1 MAALAGPVVAAAC
14 LVTPDTRLIR
24 KVNDSKVLTRL
35 QREELLSTIRG
46 RVVKVGIGAA
56 SVAEIHRLN
65 IYHASHVAMTRAL
78 RQIGEYDWVL
88 VHGRRILDPAFAPTD
103 YEALIAVNRE
113 AYPDYAESLAEW
125 RHWDDSWDAK
135 KYFKHRVVAEDGGRV
150 VGWGQINHMPWA
162 FVANKYRIDLT
173 VLREFRRR
181 GHGSALHDALLATAS
196 GRGAIS
202 VQGQVKESL
211 ADGLAFALHRGYE
224 ERKRDWESRL
234 FVRRFD
240 FSRFAGADERVAA
253 QGIRV
258 TTLAA
263 ERERDPR
270 ALEKAH
276 ELSEDCSR
284 DAPSVDP
291 HTPRPFAEWLRNV
304 IEAPNV
310 LPDGYFI
317 AVAADGRYLGLSN
330 LYAALDDG

>member
-1 MAALAGPVVAAAC
+1 MKIPTRTVVR
-14 LVTPDTRLIR
+14 T
-24 KVNDSKVLTRL
+24 
-35 QREELLSTIRG
+35 
-46 RVVKVGIGAA
+46 
-56 SVAEIHRLN
+56 
-65 IYHASHVAMTRAL
+65 
-78 RQIGEYDWVL
+78 
-88 VHGRRILDPAFAPTD
+88 FAPTD
-103 YEALIAVNRE
+103 YEAVIAVNRA
-113 AYPDYAESLAEW
+113 AYPDYVESLAEW

-135 KYFKHRVVAEDGGRV
+135 RYFKQRMVAEDGGRV
-150 VGWGQINHMPWA
+150 VGWGQLNHMPWA
-162 FVANKYRIDLT
+162 FVADKYRIDLT
-173 VLREFRRR
+173 VLPELRRR
-181 GHGSALHDALLATAS
+181 GHGSALHDALLARAS

-240 FSRFAGADERVAA
+240 FSRFAGAEERVTKE
-253 QGIRV
+253 GVRL

-276 ELSEDCSR
+276 ELTEDCAR

-291 HTPRPFAEWLRNV
+291 HTPRPFEEWLRNV
-304 IEAPNV
+304 IDAPNA
-310 LPDGYFI
+310 LFDGYFI

-330 LYAALDDG
+330 LYAALDDPRFLWQGLTGVRREARGRGIAMALKLRTVRYALDRGVEHIKTWNDQRNRPILAINEALGFERQPAWIVYEKDLSGSSQSPRAA

>member
-1 MAALAGPVVAAAC
+1 MKIPTRT
-14 LVTPDTRLIR
+14 LVRT
-24 KVNDSKVLTRL
+24 
-35 QREELLSTIRG
+35 
-46 RVVKVGIGAA
+46 
-56 SVAEIHRLN
+56 
-65 IYHASHVAMTRAL
+65 
-78 RQIGEYDWVL
+78 
-88 VHGRRILDPAFAPTD
+88 FAPTD
-103 YEALIAVNRE
+103 YEAVIAVNRA
-113 AYPDYAESLAEW
+113 AYPDYVESLAEW

-135 KYFKHRVVAEDGGRV
+135 KYFKRRMVAEDGGRI
-150 VGWGQINHMPWA
+150 VGWGQLSHMPWA
-162 FVANKYRIDLT
+162 FVADKYRIDVT
-173 VLREFRRR
+173 VLPELRRR
-181 GHGSALHDALLATAS
+181 GHGSALHDALLARAS

-240 FSRFAGADERVAA
+240 FSRFAGAEERVATE
-253 QGIRV
+253 GVRL

-276 ELSEDCSR
+276 ELTEDCAR

-291 HTPRPFAEWLRNV
+291 HTPRPFEEWLRNV
-304 IEAPNV
+304 IDAPNA
-310 LPDGYFI
+310 LFDGYFI

-330 LYAALDDG
+330 LYAALDDPRFLWQGLTGVRREARGRGIAMALKLRTVRYALDRGVEHIKTWNDQRNRPMLAINEALGFERQPAWIVYEKDLSGSSQSPRAA

>member
-1 MAALAGPVVAAAC
+1 MKIPTGTVVR
-14 LVTPDTRLIR
+14 T
-24 KVNDSKVLTRL
+24 
-35 QREELLSTIRG
+35 
-46 RVVKVGIGAA
+46 
-56 SVAEIHRLN
+56 
-65 IYHASHVAMTRAL
+65 
-78 RQIGEYDWVL
+78 
-88 VHGRRILDPAFAPTD
+88 FAPTD
-103 YEALIAVNRE
+103 YEAVIAVNRA

-125 RHWDDSWDAK
+125 RHWDDSWDAN
-135 KYFKHRVVAEDGGRV
+135 KYFKHRVVAEDGGRD

-162 FVANKYRIDLT
+162 FVADKYRIDLT
-173 VLREFRRR
+173 VPREFRRR

-240 FSRFAGADERVAA
+240 FSRFAGAEERVAA
-253 QGIRV
+253 EGIRL

-263 ERERDPR
+263 ERERDPQ

-284 DAPSVDP
+284 DAPTVDP

-304 IEAPNV
+304 IEAPNA
-310 LPDGYFI
+310 LLDAHYL
-317 AVAADGRYLGLSN
+317 AVAADGRYLGVSN
-330 LYAALDDG
+330 MYAALDDPSFLWQGLTGVRREARGKGIAMALKLRTVRYALDHGVEHIKTWNDQRNRPMLAINEALGFERQPAWIVYEKDLSGSSQSPRAA